1 MDQNKETN
9 TSKFQWFLFVIIIPV
24 IFAITLVLIISTFA
38 GVNPIEKAQE
48 YGSQMPVV
56 GSFVS
61 TPEEETQEQQLANH
75 EATIQDQKA
84 TIDELEATINTKDQ
98 EIEELSN
105 EINQLTEQLESQEE
119 TQASREES
127 ISQLARSFTEMNEE
141 NAASVMANMEQSVVL
156 DILEGMNDGERGTI
170 LAEMDAELAATLSN
184 ALVQRSNG
192 E

>member
-1 MDQNKETN
+1 MEQNKEAN

-24 IFAITLVLIISTFA
+24 IFAITLVLIVSTFA

-56 GSFVS
+56 GSFITTS
-61 TPEEETQEQQLANH
+61 EEETQEQQIANH

-84 TIDELEATINTKDQ
+84 TIDELEATISTKDQ

-105 EINQLTEQLESQEE
+105 EITQLTEQLESQEE
-119 TQASREES
+119 AQATREES

-192 E
+192 K

>member
-1 MDQNKETN
+1 MDQNRETN

-38 GVNPIEKAQE
+38 GVNPIEKTQE

-61 TPEEETQEQQLANH
+61 TPEQETQEQQIANH

-105 EINQLTEQLESQEE
+105 EINQLTEQLKSQKEA
-119 TQASREES
+119 QATREES
-127 ISQLARSFTEMNEE
+127 ISQLSSSFTEMNEE
-141 NAASVMANMEQSVVL
+141 SAANVMANMEQSVVL

-170 LAEMDAELAATLSN
+170 LAEMDAEFAATLSN